1 MKKKFTIDADVLPGA
16 KRCARSCGVSLSSF
30 VERSL
35 REVTDEE
42 APTFTNESG
51 GRPFR
56 AADSSSARG
65 APCRTGAVETEYR
78 HR

>member
-1 MKKKFTIDADVLPGA
+1 MKKKFTIDADTLPGA
-16 KRCARSCGVSLSSF
+16 KRCARSCAVSLSSL

-35 REVTDEE
+35 GEITDEE

-51 GRPFR
+51 GRPIR

-65 APCRTGAVETEYR
+65 APRRTGAVETEYR